1 MTIVI
6 NKARCATCLKENA
19 IMKCEGCSQ
28 SFCYNH
34 VTDHRQELNKQ
45 LEEVEV
51 TCNVIRQSITEQINH
66 SQKHSLLQKINEWE
80 EESIKKVRDTA
91 QEARQLLVKYTM
103 GPINEMQVRLNK
115 VTEQLRQ
122 GRQENDF
129 YEKDLHR
136 WQEKLKKLEDELPIR
151 PASITVRQ
159 DTEPFITKIAVT
171 ALGKF
176 FSKKYLYHKLL
187 LY

>member
-1 MTIVI
+1 MTILI
-6 NKARCATCLKENA
+6 NKARCATCFKENA

-28 SFCYNH
+28 TFCYNH

-51 TCNVIRQSITEQINH
+51 TCNVLRQSITEQINH
-66 SQKHSLLQKINEWE
+66 SQKHLLLQKINEWE
-80 EESIKKVRDTA
+80 EESIRKVQDTA
-91 QEARQLLVKYTM
+91 KEARQLLVKYTM
-103 GPINEMQVRLNK
+103 GPISEMQVRLNK

-129 YEKDLHR
+129 YEKDLRR
-136 WQEKLKKLEDELPIR
+136 WQEQLTKLEKELPIK
-151 PASITVRQ
+151 PSKITVRQ

-171 ALGKF
+171 ALSKF
-176 FSKKYLYHKLL
+176 FRKIFIS
-187 LY
+187 